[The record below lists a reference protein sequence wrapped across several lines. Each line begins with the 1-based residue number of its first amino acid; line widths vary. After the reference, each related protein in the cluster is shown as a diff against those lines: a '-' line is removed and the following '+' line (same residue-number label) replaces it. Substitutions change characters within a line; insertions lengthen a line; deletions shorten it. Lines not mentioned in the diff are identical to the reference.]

1 MSRRFLNP
9 FWNVFSK
16 RIPCGFA
23 AGSFNFYL
31 LIFFI
36 SFLGGCASYY
46 KPAGELSPSD
56 ALKKIGW
63 WGRPNFNDDM
73 NMESLLAAIE
83 KNNKFLNRLP
93 ADRVFTYGKQKY
105 SVKEVKESFRHFI
118 SILKESENRSDL
130 NYRIIRDFNIYTSVG
145 LDSTKKVLFTGYY
158 EPIIKGNYKKTDDYQ
173 YPIYGKPDDL
183 IEINLGDF
191 RRSFKGKRIIARI
204 KDGEVIPYHD
214 RKSIDLSGFLT
225 GQGLEIAWLSN
236 PLDAFFLHIQGSGI
250 IKMPDDSKINVNYA
264 AANGREYRSIGRLL
278 IKEGKVPKE
287 MMSMKAIREYLKS
300 HPEEMERVLFHNESY
315 VFFRVV
321 EQGPIGST
329 GVPVTAGRSIASDTR
344 IFPKG
349 GLAFIE
355 TEIPV
360 TDEEGNVTGWE
371 KISRFVVAQD
381 AGGAIKGPGRVDI
394 FFGTGKE
401 SAKLAGAMNRV
412 GRVFFLIKKR
422 EQKGF

>member
-1 MSRRFLNP
+1 M
-9 FWNVFSK
+9 
-16 RIPCGFA
+16 
-23 AGSFNFYL
+23 
-31 LIFFI
+31 
-36 SFLGGCASYY
+36 
-46 KPAGELSPSD
+46 SPSD

-63 WGRPNFNDDM
+63 WGRPNFYDDLDM
-73 NMESLLAAIE
+73 GLLLAAIE

-93 ADRVFTYGKQKY
+93 ADRVFTYGNQKY
-105 SVKEVKESFRHFI
+105 SVKEVKESFRYFI
-118 SILKESENRSDL
+118 SILKESKDRSDL

-145 LDSTKKVLFTGYY
+145 FDSTKKVLFTGYY
-158 EPIIKGNYKKTDDYQ
+158 EPVIKGNYKKTDDYQ

-204 KDGEVIPYHD
+204 KDRAVTPYHD
-214 RKSIDLSGFLT
+214 RKSIDLFGFLS
-225 GQGLEIAWLSN
+225 GQGLEIAWLSD
-236 PLDAFFLHIQGSGI
+236 PLDVFFLHIQGSGI
-250 IKMPDDSKINVNYA
+250 IEMPDGSKINVNYA
-264 AANGREYRSIGRLL
+264 ATNGREYRSIGRLL
-278 IKEGKVPKE
+278 IKEEKIPKE

-300 HPEEMERVLFHNESY
+300 HPEEIERVLFHNESY

-360 TDEEGNVTGWE
+360 TDVEGNVTGWE

-401 SAKLAGAMNRV
+401 SAKLAGAMNRE
-412 GRVFFLIKKR
+412 GRLFFLIKKR
-422 EQKGF
+422 KQEGF

>member
-1 MSRRFLNP
+1 MSRRFL
-9 FWNVFSK
+9 
-16 RIPCGFA
+16 
-23 AGSFNFYL
+23 NFYL

-46 KPAGELSPSD
+46 KPAGQLSPSD
-56 ALKKIGW
+56 ALKKTGW
-63 WGRPNFNDDM
+63 WGRPNFYDDLDM
-73 NMESLLAAIE
+73 RSLLAAIE

-93 ADRVFTYGKQKY
+93 AYRVFTYGNQKY

-118 SILKESENRSDL
+118 SILKESEDRSDL

-145 LDSTKKVLFTGYY
+145 FDSTKKVLFTGYY
-158 EPIIKGNYKKTDDYQ
+158 EPVIKGNYKKTDDYQ
-173 YPIYGKPDDL
+173 YPIYSKPDDL
-183 IEINLGDF
+183 IEIKLGDF

-204 KDGEVIPYHD
+204 KDGAVTPYHD
-214 RKSIDLSGFLT
+214 RKSIDLSGFLS
-225 GQGLEIAWLSN
+225 GQGLEIAWLSD

-250 IKMPDDSKINVNYA
+250 IKMPDGSKINVNYA

-278 IKEGKVPKE
+278 IKEGKIPKE

-300 HPEEMERVLFHNESY
+300 NPEEMERVLFHNESY
-315 VFFRVV
+315 IFFRVV

-355 TEIPV
+355 TEIPI
-360 TDEEGNVTGWE
+360 TDVEGNVTGWE
-371 KISRFVVAQD
+371 NISRFVVAQD

-401 SAKLAGAMNRV
+401 SAKLAGAMNRE
-412 GRVFFLIKKR
+412 GRLFFLIKKR
-422 EQKGF
+422 KQ

>member
-1 MSRRFLNP
+1 MSRRFL
-9 FWNVFSK
+9 
-16 RIPCGFA
+16 
-23 AGSFNFYL
+23 NFYL

-46 KPAGELSPSD
+46 KPAGQLSPSD
-56 ALKKIGW
+56 ALKKTGW
-63 WGRPNFNDDM
+63 WGRPNFYDDLDM
-73 NMESLLAAIE
+73 RSLLAAIE

-93 ADRVFTYGKQKY
+93 ADRVFTYGNQKY

-118 SILKESENRSDL
+118 SILKESEDRSDL
-130 NYRIIRDFNIYTSVG
+130 NYRIIRDFNIYTSIG
-145 LDSTKKVLFTGYY
+145 FDSTKKVLFTGYY
-158 EPIIKGNYKKTDDYQ
+158 EPVIKGNYKKTDDYQ
-173 YPIYGKPDDL
+173 YPIYSKPDDL
-183 IEINLGDF
+183 IEIKLGDF

-204 KDGEVIPYHD
+204 KDGAVTPYHD
-214 RKSIDLSGFLT
+214 RKSIDLSGFLS
-225 GQGLEIAWLSN
+225 GQGLEIAWLSD

-250 IKMPDDSKINVNYA
+250 IKMPDGSKINVNYA

-278 IKEGKVPKE
+278 IKEGKIPKE

-300 HPEEMERVLFHNESY
+300 NPEEMERVLFHNESY
-315 VFFRVV
+315 IFFRVV

-381 AGGAIKGPGRVDI
+381 AGGAIKGPGRADI

-401 SAKLAGAMNRV
+401 SAKLAGAMNRE
-412 GRVFFLIKKR
+412 GRLFFLIKKR
-422 EQKGF
+422 KQEDF

>member
-1 MSRRFLNP
+1 MSRRFL
-9 FWNVFSK
+9 
-16 RIPCGFA
+16 
-23 AGSFNFYL
+23 NFYL

-46 KPAGELSPSD
+46 KPAGKLFPSD

-63 WGRPNFNDDM
+63 WDRPNFYDDLDM
-73 NMESLLAAIE
+73 RSLLAAIE

-93 ADRVFTYGKQKY
+93 AYRVFTYGNQKY

-118 SILKESENRSDL
+118 SILKESEDRSDL
-130 NYRIIRDFNIYTSVG
+130 NYRIIRDFNIYTSIG
-145 LDSTKKVLFTGYY
+145 FDSTKKVLFTGYY
-158 EPIIKGNYKKTDDYQ
+158 EPVIKGNYKKTDDYQ
-173 YPIYGKPDDL
+173 YPIYSKPDDL
-183 IEINLGDF
+183 IEIKLGDF

-204 KDGEVIPYHD
+204 KDGAVTPYHD
-214 RKSIDLSGFLT
+214 RKSIDLSGFLS
-225 GQGLEIAWLSN
+225 GQGLEIAWLSD

-250 IKMPDDSKINVNYA
+250 IKMPDGSKINVNYA

-278 IKEGKVPKE
+278 IKEGKIPKE

-300 HPEEMERVLFHNESY
+300 NPEEMERVLFHNESY
-315 VFFRVV
+315 IFFRVV

-355 TEIPV
+355 TEIPI
-360 TDEEGNVTGWE
+360 TDVEGNVTGWE
-371 KISRFVVAQD
+371 NISRFVVAQD
-381 AGGAIKGPGRVDI
+381 AGGAIKGPGRADI

-401 SAKLAGAMNRV
+401 SAKLAGAMNRE
-412 GRVFFLIKKR
+412 GRLFFLIKKR
-422 EQKGF
+422 K

>member
-1 MSRRFLNP
+1 MSRRFL
-9 FWNVFSK
+9 
-16 RIPCGFA
+16 
-23 AGSFNFYL
+23 NFYL

-46 KPAGELSPSD
+46 KPAGQLSPSD
-56 ALKKIGW
+56 ALKKTGW
-63 WGRPNFNDDM
+63 WGRPNFYDDLDM
-73 NMESLLAAIE
+73 RSLLAAIE

-93 ADRVFTYGKQKY
+93 ADRVFMYGNQKY

-118 SILKESENRSDL
+118 SILKESEDRSDL
-130 NYRIIRDFNIYTSVG
+130 NYRIIRDFNIYTSIG
-145 LDSTKKVLFTGYY
+145 FDSTKKVLFTGYY
-158 EPIIKGNYKKTDDYQ
+158 EPVIKGNYKKTDDYQ
-173 YPIYGKPDDL
+173 YPIYSKPDDL
-183 IEINLGDF
+183 IEIKLGDF

-204 KDGEVIPYHD
+204 KDGAVTPYHD
-214 RKSIDLSGFLT
+214 RKSIDLSGFLS
-225 GQGLEIAWLSN
+225 GQGLEIAWLSD

-250 IKMPDDSKINVNYA
+250 IKMPDASKINVNYA

-278 IKEGKVPKE
+278 IKEGKIPKE

-300 HPEEMERVLFHNESY
+300 NPEEMERVLFHNESY
-315 VFFRVV
+315 IFFRVV

-355 TEIPV
+355 TEIPI
-360 TDEEGNVTGWE
+360 TDVEGNVTGWE
-371 KISRFVVAQD
+371 NISRFVVAQD
-381 AGGAIKGPGRVDI
+381 AGGAIKGPGRADI

-401 SAKLAGAMNRV
+401 SAKLAGAMNRE
-412 GRVFFLIKKR
+412 GRLFFLIKKR
-422 EQKGF
+422 KQ

>member
-1 MSRRFLNP
+1 MSRKIL
-9 FWNVFSK
+9 
-16 RIPCGFA
+16 
-23 AGSFNFYL
+23 NFYL

-46 KPAGELSPSD
+46 KPAGKLFPSD

-63 WGRPNFNDDM
+63 WDRPNFYDDLDM
-73 NMESLLAAIE
+73 RSLLAAIE

-93 ADRVFTYGKQKY
+93 ADRVFMYGNQKY

-118 SILKESENRSDL
+118 SILKESEDRSDL

-145 LDSTKKVLFTGYY
+145 FDSTKKVLFTGYY
-158 EPIIKGNYKKTDDYQ
+158 EPVINGNYKKTDDYQ
-173 YPIYGKPDDL
+173 YPIYSKPDDL
-183 IEINLGDF
+183 IEIKLGDF

-204 KDGEVIPYHD
+204 KDGAVTPYHD
-214 RKSIDLSGFLT
+214 RKSIDLSSFLS
-225 GQGLEIAWLSN
+225 GQGLEIAWLSD

-250 IKMPDDSKINVNYA
+250 IKMPDGSKINVNYA

-278 IKEGKVPKE
+278 IKEGKIPKE

-300 HPEEMERVLFHNESY
+300 NPEEMERVLFHNESY
-315 VFFRVV
+315 IFFRVV

-355 TEIPV
+355 TEIPI
-360 TDEEGNVTGWE
+360 TDVEGNVTGWE
-371 KISRFVVAQD
+371 NISRFVVAQD

-401 SAKLAGAMNRV
+401 SAKLAGAMNRE
-412 GRVFFLIKKR
+412 GRLFFLIKKR
-422 EQKGF
+422 KQ

>member
-1 MSRRFLNP
+1 MSRRFL
-9 FWNVFSK
+9 
-16 RIPCGFA
+16 
-23 AGSFNFYL
+23 NFYL

-46 KPAGELSPSD
+46 KPAGQLSPSD
-56 ALKKIGW
+56 ALKKTGW
-63 WGRPNFNDDM
+63 WGRPNFYDDLDM
-73 NMESLLAAIE
+73 RSLLAAIE

-93 ADRVFTYGKQKY
+93 AYRVFTYGNQKY

-118 SILKESENRSDL
+118 SILKESEDRSDL

-145 LDSTKKVLFTGYY
+145 FDSTKKVLFTGYY
-158 EPIIKGNYKKTDDYQ
+158 EPVIKGNYKKTDDYQ
-173 YPIYGKPDDL
+173 YPIYSKPDDL
-183 IEINLGDF
+183 IEIKLGDF

-204 KDGEVIPYHD
+204 KDGAVTPYHD
-214 RKSIDLSGFLT
+214 RKSIDLSSFLS
-225 GQGLEIAWLSN
+225 GQGLEIAWLSD

-250 IKMPDDSKINVNYA
+250 IKIPDGSKINVNYA

-278 IKEGKVPKE
+278 IKEGKIPKE
-287 MMSMKAIREYLKS
+287 MMSMKAIREYLES
-300 HPEEMERVLFHNESY
+300 HPEEIERVLFHNESY
-315 VFFRVV
+315 IFFRVV

-355 TEIPV
+355 TEIPIMDV
-360 TDEEGNVTGWE
+360 KGNVTGWE
-371 KISRFVVAQD
+371 KISRFVVDQD

-401 SAKLAGAMNRV
+401 SGKLAGSMNRE
-412 GRVFFLIKKR
+412 GRLFFLIKKR
-422 EQKGF
+422 KQEDF

>member
-1 MSRRFLNP
+1 MSRRFL
-9 FWNVFSK
+9 
-16 RIPCGFA
+16 
-23 AGSFNFYL
+23 NFYL

-46 KPAGELSPSD
+46 KPAGKLSPSD

-63 WGRPNFNDDM
+63 WGRPNLYDDLDM
-73 NMESLLAAIE
+73 RSLLAAIE

-93 ADRVFTYGKQKY
+93 ADRFFTYGNQKY

-118 SILKESENRSDL
+118 SILKESEDRSDL
-130 NYRIIRDFNIYTSVG
+130 NYRIIRDFNIYTSIG
-145 LDSTKKVLFTGYY
+145 FDSTKKVLFTGYY
-158 EPIIKGNYKKTDDYQ
+158 EPVIKGNYKKTDDYQ
-173 YPIYGKPDDL
+173 YPIYSKPDDL
-183 IEINLGDF
+183 IEIKLGDF

-204 KDGEVIPYHD
+204 KDGAVTPYHD
-214 RKSIDLSGFLT
+214 RKSIDLSGFLS
-225 GQGLEIAWLSN
+225 GQGLEIAWLSD

-250 IKMPDDSKINVNYA
+250 IKMPDGSKINVNYA

-278 IKEGKVPKE
+278 IKEGKIPKE

-300 HPEEMERVLFHNESY
+300 NPEEMERVLFHNESY
-315 VFFRVV
+315 IFFRVV

-355 TEIPV
+355 TEIPI
-360 TDEEGNVTGWE
+360 TDVEGNVTGWE
-371 KISRFVVAQD
+371 NISRFVVAQD

-401 SAKLAGAMNRV
+401 SAKLAGAMNRE
-412 GRVFFLIKKR
+412 GRLFFLIKKR
-422 EQKGF
+422 KQ

>member
-1 MSRRFLNP
+1 MSRRFLN
-9 FWNVFSK
+9 FF
-16 RIPCGFA
+16 
-23 AGSFNFYL
+23 L
-31 LIFFI
+31 LVFFI
-36 SFLGGCASYY
+36 SFLGSCASYY
-46 KPAGELSPSD
+46 KPAGELAPSD

-63 WGRPNFNDDM
+63 WGRPDFYDDLD
-73 NMESLLAAIE
+73 MESLLAAIE
-83 KNNKFLNRLP
+83 KNNQFLDRLP
-93 ADRVFTYGKQKY
+93 ADRVFTYGNQKY

-130 NYRIIRDFNIYTSVG
+130 NYRIIRDFNVYTSVG
-145 LDSTKKVLFTGYY
+145 FDSTKKVLFTGYY
-158 EPIIKGNYKKTDDYQ
+158 EPVLKGNYKKTDDYR
-173 YPIYGKPDDL
+173 YPVYGKPDDL
-183 IEINLGDF
+183 IKINLGDF

-214 RKSIDLSGFLT
+214 RKSIDLSGFLS
-225 GQGLEIAWLSN
+225 GQGLEIAWLSD
-236 PLDAFFLHIQGSGI
+236 PLDVFFLHIQGSGI
-250 IKMPDDSKINVNYA
+250 IEMADGSKINVNYA

-278 IKEGKVPKE
+278 IKEGKVSKE

-300 HPEEMERVLFHNESY
+300 HPEEIERVLFYNESY

-360 TDEEGNVTGWE
+360 TDVEGNVTGWE

-401 SAKLAGAMNRV
+401 SGKLAGAMNRE
-412 GRVFFLIKKR
+412 GRLFFLIKKR
-422 EQKGF
+422 EQEGF

>member
-1 MSRRFLNP
+1 MSRRFL
-9 FWNVFSK
+9 
-16 RIPCGFA
+16 
-23 AGSFNFYL
+23 NFYL

-63 WGRPNFNDDM
+63 WGRPDFYDDLDM
-73 NMESLLAAIE
+73 RSLLAAIE

-93 ADRVFTYGKQKY
+93 ADRVFTYGNQKY

-118 SILKESENRSDL
+118 SILKESEDRSDL
-130 NYRIIRDFNIYTSVG
+130 NYRIIRDFNIYTSIG
-145 LDSTKKVLFTGYY
+145 FDSTKKVLFTGYY
-158 EPIIKGNYKKTDDYQ
+158 EPVIKGNYKKTDDYQ
-173 YPIYGKPDDL
+173 YPIYSKPDDL
-183 IEINLGDF
+183 IEIKLGDF

-204 KDGEVIPYHD
+204 KDGAVTPYHD
-214 RKSIDLSGFLT
+214 RKSIDLSGFLS
-225 GQGLEIAWLSN
+225 GQGLEIAWLSD

-250 IKMPDDSKINVNYA
+250 IKMPDGSKINVNYA

-278 IKEGKVPKE
+278 IKEGKIPKE

-300 HPEEMERVLFHNESY
+300 NPEEMERVLFHNESY
-315 VFFRVV
+315 IFFRVV

-355 TEIPV
+355 TEIPI
-360 TDEEGNVTGWE
+360 TDVEGNVTGWE
-371 KISRFVVAQD
+371 NISRFVVAQD
-381 AGGAIKGPGRVDI
+381 AGGAIKGPGRADI

-401 SAKLAGAMNRV
+401 SAKLAGAMNRE
-412 GRVFFLIKKR
+412 GRLFFLIKKR
-422 EQKGF
+422 KQEDF